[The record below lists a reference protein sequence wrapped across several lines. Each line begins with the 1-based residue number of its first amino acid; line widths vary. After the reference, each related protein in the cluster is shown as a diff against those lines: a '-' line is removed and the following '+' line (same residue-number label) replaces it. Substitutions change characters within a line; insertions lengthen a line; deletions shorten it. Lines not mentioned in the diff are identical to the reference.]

1 MPRSKREEVAALVSL
16 LVFTQGLFFDART
29 LSKLPYERTL
39 VWRVMN
45 ALVKGGIIEQVGKGK
60 YALTDSFTNNLKR
73 EITWKMPRGAL
84 VSLPNLQV
92 FDVCGIDTWDEEE
105 LALYVSWLKKH
116 WASLRASRQALT
128 QCRRE

>member
-16 LVFTQGLFFDART
+16 MVFTQGLFFDART

-39 VWRVMN
+39 VWRVVN

-116 WASLRASRQALT
+116 WASLRTSRQT
-128 QCRRE
+128 QAQRRRE

>member
-16 LVFTQGLFFDART
+16 IVFTQGLFFDART

-39 VWRVMN
+39 VWRVVN
-45 ALVKGGIIEQVGKGK
+45 GLVKGGIIEQVGKGK
-60 YALTDSFTNNLKR
+60 YALTDSFANNLKR

-105 LALYVSWLKKH
+105 LAVYVSWLKKH
-116 WASLRASRQALT
+116 WTSLRTSRQAQT
-128 QCRRE
+128 QRRRE

>member
-16 LVFTQGLFFDART
+16 MVFTQGLFFDART

-39 VWRVMN
+39 VWRVVN

-105 LALYVSWLKKH
+105 LAVYVSWLKKH
-116 WASLRASRQALT
+116 WTSLRTSRQAQT
-128 QCRRE
+128 QRRRE

>member
-16 LVFTQGLFFDART
+16 MVFTQGLFFDTRT

-39 VWRVMN
+39 VWRVVN
-45 ALVKGGIIEQVGKGK
+45 GLVKGGIIEQVGKGK

-105 LALYVSWLKKH
+105 LAVYVSWLKKH
-116 WASLRASRQALT
+116 WTSLRTSRQAQT
-128 QCRRE
+128 QRRRE